1 MLSSVLN
8 IGALLVG
15 GIDAA
20 NDWNVPCV
28 TGSCSYDLPV
38 TNNSPSVT
46 LPCIQW
52 GSTDAITDITSAAGW
67 QIIGCNSTV
76 LSQDIRLVCTTG
88 SDRDPNSLCS
98 HLYQSTGAVN
108 KLVRLPEDCGA
119 SPFARISKSWIPA
132 DQSIPAHVRRMFR
145 RDGPAPVVKALSIDT
160 NFDQVDYSKTG
171 IVNIAIQGAN
181 VPGAPTDMEAPTG
194 SRRRTGAR
202 PRGFGDFVKG
212 SLSSVT
218 KGIKSAASGVT
229 GTAKAATSKVKS
241 VASKAAGA
249 ADNAAAKAES
259 AGKAAVTKAASAAKG
274 AAKKVA
280 SKAEGVATKVEGA
293 AKGVATKAAG
303 KAKAVAT
310 KAEGAAK
317 GVVTKVASEAK
328 GVVTKAESAAK
339 GVATKVASE
348 AKGVAT
354 EVEGAAKAAATKVA
368 AAAKVAAA
376 DAEAAAKSI
385 ANNTIDINKSIDLQ
399 PLVLDKKIT
408 LFDKSIECG
417 PVSASLNVD
426 MDANANAQVT
436 LSIAAAGTIVPP
448 KITSFGA
455 VAGMTADVS
464 GTVTMTADATGS
476 LGTGKI
482 TLLNLGIPGLDFPGI
497 LTIGPSF
504 QVAAELDGEVDVT
517 MDMTMGINFNVND
530 AQLAF
535 PPSDSNKPLA
545 SAFSIGDTPLTLN
558 AAPDVKATGKVTAH
572 LIPSLDLGISALGG
586 KAEAQVSLALDTNAA
601 LTLSLEGS
609 ASASLKK
616 NIPIAGGD
624 SATKASVKPPPFG
637 GCVGVDGNIN
647 VNVGAD
653 ASFFGLF
660 DALNTEKVLFNKDF
674 EIFKKCFGDATAA
687 AGDNSESRRSER
699 RFVRSSLDSRA
710 ALACP
715 INGSKKSSITEGTVK
730 ASTID

>member
-1 MLSSVLN
+1 MLSSVLI
-8 IGALLVG
+8 IGALLIG
-15 GIDAA
+15 GTDAA
-20 NDWNVPCV
+20 NNWNVPCV
-28 TGSCSYDLPV
+28 TGSCSYDLPI
-38 TNNSPSVT
+38 TNNSASGT
-46 LPCIQW
+46 MKIW
-52 GSTDAITDITSAAGW
+52 GSTDAITDVTSAAGW
-67 QIIGCNSTV
+67 QIIDCDSTA

-88 SDRDPNSLCS
+88 SDSDPNSLCS
-98 HLYQSTGAVN
+98 HLYQNIGAVN

-119 SPFARISKSWIPA
+119 SPFARIYKSWIPA
-132 DQSIPAHVRRMFR
+132 DQSMPAHVRRMLR

-181 VPGAPTDMEAPTG
+181 VPGAPTDMEVPTG
-194 SRRRTGAR
+194 SRRRSGAR
-202 PRGFGDFVKG
+202 RRGFGDFVKG
-212 SLSSVT
+212 SL
-218 KGIKSAASGVT
+218 
-229 GTAKAATSKVKS
+229 
-241 VASKAAGA
+241 
-249 ADNAAAKAES
+249 NCAAKT
-259 AGKAAVTKAASAAKG
+259 AV
-274 AAKKVA
+274 
-280 SKAEGVATKVEGA
+280 
-293 AKGVATKAAG
+293 
-303 KAKAVAT
+303 
-310 KAEGAAK
+310 
-317 GVVTKVASEAK
+317 
-328 GVVTKAESAAK
+328 
-339 GVATKVASE
+339 
-348 AKGVAT
+348 
-354 EVEGAAKAAATKVA
+354 TKVA
-368 AAAKVAAA
+368 AAAKVATA

-385 ANNTIDINKSIDLQ
+385 ASNTIDINKSIDLQ
-399 PLVLDKKIT
+399 PLTLDKKIT

-426 MDANANAQVT
+426 MDANANAQIT
-436 LSIAAAGTIVPP
+436 LSVAAAGTIVPP

-476 LGTGKI
+476 LSTGKI
-482 TLLNLGIPGLDFPGI
+482 TLLNLGIPGLDIPGI

-504 QVAAELDGEVDVT
+504 QVATELDGEVDVS
-517 MDMTMGINFNVND
+517 MDMTVGINFNVND

-609 ASASLKK
+609 ASASLTK
-616 NIPIAGGD
+616 NIPIAGKD
-624 SATKASVKPPPFG
+624 SATKASVKPPTFG
-637 GCVGVDGNIN
+637 GCVGVDANIN

-674 EIFKKCFGDATAA
+674 EIFKVLFLGVKH
-687 AGDNSESRRSER
+687 
-699 RFVRSSLDSRA
+699 
-710 ALACP
+710 
-715 INGSKKSSITEGTVK
+715 SI
-730 ASTID
+730 S

>member
-1 MLSSVLN
+1 MALPTSIRLVVERHLSWYSSIQIIRLISTTTMLSSVLI
-8 IGALLVG
+8 IGALLIG

-20 NDWNVPCV
+20 NNWNVPCV
-28 TGSCSYDLPV
+28 TGSCSYDLPI
-38 TNNSPSVT
+38 TNNSASGT
-46 LPCIQW
+46 MKIW
-52 GSTDAITDITSAAGW
+52 GSTDAITDVTSAAGW
-67 QIIGCNSTV
+67 QIIDCNSTA

-88 SDRDPNSLCS
+88 SDSDPTSLCS
-98 HLYQSTGAVN
+98 HLYQNIGAVN

-119 SPFARISKSWIPA
+119 SPFARIYKSWIPS
-132 DQSIPAHVRRMFR
+132 DQSMPAHVRRMLR

-181 VPGAPTDMEAPTG
+181 VPGAPTDMEVPTG
-194 SRRRTGAR
+194 SRRRSGAR
-202 PRGFGDFVKG
+202 RRGFGDFVKG
-212 SLSSVT
+212 SLS
-218 KGIKSAASGVT
+218 
-229 GTAKAATSKVKS
+229 
-241 VASKAAGA
+241 
-249 ADNAAAKAES
+249 AAK
-259 AGKAAVTKAASAAKG
+259 T
-274 AAKKVA
+274 
-280 SKAEGVATKVEGA
+280 
-293 AKGVATKAAG
+293 
-303 KAKAVAT
+303 
-310 KAEGAAK
+310 
-317 GVVTKVASEAK
+317 
-328 GVVTKAESAAK
+328 
-339 GVATKVASE
+339 
-348 AKGVAT
+348 
-354 EVEGAAKAAATKVA
+354 AATKVA
-368 AAAKVAAA
+368 AAAKVVTA

-385 ANNTIDINKSIDLQ
+385 ASNTIDINKSIDLQ
-399 PLVLDKKIT
+399 PLTLDKKIT

-426 MDANANAQVT
+426 MDANANAQIT
-436 LSIAAAGTIVPP
+436 LSVAAAGTIVPP

-476 LGTGKI
+476 LSTGKI
-482 TLLNLGIPGLDFPGI
+482 TLLNLGIPGLDIPGI

-504 QVAAELDGEVDVT
+504 QVATELDGEVDVS
-517 MDMTMGINFNVND
+517 MDMTVGINFNVND

-609 ASASLKK
+609 ASASLTK
-616 NIPIAGGD
+616 NIPIAGKD
-624 SATKASVKPPPFG
+624 SATKASVKPPTFG
-637 GCVGVDGNIN
+637 GCVGVDANIN

-674 EIFKKCFGDATAA
+674 EIFKVLF
-687 AGDNSESRRSER
+687 
-699 RFVRSSLDSRA
+699 
-710 ALACP
+710 
-715 INGSKKSSITEGTVK
+715 
-730 ASTID
+730 